1 MSVSGIP
8 AGGGLDA
15 VTWQSNIK
23 ERQQDLQNLAT
34 ALRSGD
40 LQKAQQSFSALQQ
53 LRQNVQAAVG
63 SANPNDPL
71 ASDWSAIGKALKSG
85 NLDEARAAFN
95 KLQQD
100 VKAIHQGR
108 HHHHHAPGVQPS
120 SEVETTTG
128 SSGNPTSLGNGQVTG
143 TLLDVSA

>member
-1 MSVSGIP
+1 MSVTGIP

-63 SANPNDPL
+63 PANTKDPL
-71 ASDWSAIGKALKSG
+71 ANDWSAIGKALKSG
-85 NLDEARAAFN
+85 NLDEARAAFD

-100 VKAIHQGR
+100 VKAVHQGR

-120 SEVETTTG
+120 EGGTVTG
-128 SSGNPTSLGNGQVTG
+128 SAGSNTTSGNEQTTG

>member
-1 MSVSGIP
+1 MSVSGIS
-8 AGGGLDA
+8 AGGSLDA
-15 VTWQSNIK
+15 VTWPSNVK

-53 LRQNVQAAVG
+53 LRQNVQAVVG
-63 SANPNDPL
+63 PANPKDPL
-71 ASDWSAIGKALKSG
+71 ASDWAAIGKALKSG

-120 SEVETTTG
+120 DESTETG
-128 SSGNPTSLGNGQVTG
+128 SAGSNAAQGNVRPTG

>member
-15 VTWQSNIK
+15 VTWQGTVR

-40 LQKAQQSFSALQQ
+40 LQEAQQSFSALQQ

-63 SANPNDPL
+63 PANPKDPL

-85 NLDEARAAFN
+85 NLDEAQAAFN

-108 HHHHHAPGVQPS
+108 HHHHHVPGVQPS
-120 SEVETTTG
+120 EGGAVT
-128 SSGNPTSLGNGQVTG
+128 SSGGNNTTSGNGQATG

>member
-8 AGGGLDA
+8 AGGGLDT
-15 VTWQSNIK
+15 VTWQSPIK

-34 ALRSGD
+34 ALRSGN

-53 LRQNVQAAVG
+53 LRQSVQAAVG
-63 SANPNDPL
+63 PASPKDPL

-85 NLDEARAAFN
+85 NLDEAQAAFS

-100 VKAIHQGR
+100 VKAIHHSR
-108 HHHHHAPGVQPS
+108 HHHHHAPGAQPS
-120 SEVETTTG
+120 EGGAVTGFGGSNTTP
-128 SSGNPTSLGNGQVTG
+128 GNEQATG

>member
-1 MSVSGIP
+1 MSVSGIS

-63 SANPNDPL
+63 PANSKDPL

-95 KLQQD
+95 QLQQD
-100 VKAIHQGR
+100 VKTIHQGR
-108 HHHHHAPGVQPS
+108 HHHHHAPGVLPA
-120 SEVETTTG
+120 EEGAVTG
-128 SSGNPTSLGNGQVTG
+128 SGGNNTTPGNGQVTG

>member
-15 VTWQSNIK
+15 VTWQGTIR

-53 LRQNVQAAVG
+53 MRQNVQAAVG
-63 SANPNDPL
+63 PANPKDPL
-71 ASDWSAIGKALKSG
+71 ASDWSAIDKALKSG

-108 HHHHHAPGVQPS
+108 HHHHHAPGVQPLS
-120 SEVETTTG
+120 GGMVTG
-128 SSGNPTSLGNGQVTG
+128 SGDNNTTPDNKQTTG